1 MGMRRLRLTAASLLV
16 SALFAASLQAA
27 TTSRRTSPTE
37 GRPATRG
44 QQGDRSGR
52 RDVPPGQRGHPPGAT
67 TQPLSAHL
75 ETTDPEVAKAIN
87 AFSAGDYVKARAI
100 AEGIMQKPDRGTRR
114 AEALDVMV
122 ESWLL
127 QGEFGKARAAA
138 RKYSKEAPKASREAL
153 VRIDAEE
160 KEYHADLKRLEARKR
175 KAKKAEDQ
183 AHFQLLIGHTHHK
196 VGRMAEA
203 EKAYREVIARYPKT
217 KAAGMARRQLA
228 SMQESEE
235 KAGGR

>member
-16 SALFAASLQAA
+16 SVLFAASLDAA
-27 TTSRRTSPTE
+27 TTSRRASPTQ
-37 GRPATRG
+37 RPPATRG
-44 QQGDRSGR
+44 ARESRSGR
-52 RDVPPGQRGHPPGAT
+52 RNTPPGERGRSPGGPAQRPHTHP
-67 TQPLSAHL
+67 

-100 AEGIMQKPDRGTRR
+100 AEGIMQKPDRGSRR

-138 RKYSKEAPKASREAL
+138 RKYGKEAPKASGEAL

-235 KAGGR
+235 KPKK